1 MLARSIIMTI
11 LLWFCALPALAGSVY
26 LNGTR
31 IDGVTNQKFDN
42 VTVEIDA
49 YGNVHITAKG
59 YAVQGA
65 KSSVGKNAAEPQAQA
80 QAGPVGQPP
89 TRRYWVVTEKI
100 PSKTQYDIDLF
111 INGKWVRKFLDD
123 EKHTVLEVTP
133 HLKTGPNKIIFR
145 AKKAIDGQR
154 VSQSPQHYFRIV
166 VGEGKVGGRNVM
178 ITRTLVD
185 YRRTALETQD
195 FSDEFVLSA
204 Q

>member
-1 MLARSIIMTI
+1 MLARSIIITL
-11 LLWFCALPALAGSVY
+11 LLWLGALPAFAGSVY

-42 VTVEIDA
+42 VSVEIDA
-49 YGNVHITAKG
+49 HGNVHITAKG

-65 KSSVGKNAAEPQAQA
+65 KSEVKSPGQDKVS
-80 QAGPVGQPP
+80 GPVGQPP
-89 TRRYWVVTEKI
+89 TRRYWVVTEKV
-100 PSKTQYDIDLF
+100 PSKTQFDIDLF

-133 HLKTGPNKIIFR
+133 HLKTGPNKLIFR
-145 AKKAIDGQR
+145 AKKNLSSGER

-185 YRRTALETQD
+185 YRRTALETLD
-195 FSDEFVLSA
+195 FNDEYVLTA

>member
-1 MLARSIIMTI
+1 MMVRSIVIAC
-11 LLWFCALPALAGSVY
+11 LLWFCALPAFAGSIY

-65 KSSVGKNAAEPQAQA
+65 KAATDAKAGPQEVK
-80 QAGPVGQPP
+80 GPVGQPP

-111 INGKWVRKFLDD
+111 INGKWVRKSLDD
-123 EKHTVLEVTP
+123 EKHTVLEVTT
-133 HLKTGPNKIIFR
+133 HLKTGPNKLIFR
-145 AKKAIDGQR
+145 AKKTIDGQR

>member
-11 LLWFCALPALAGSVY
+11 LLWFCALPAFAGSIY

-65 KSSVGKNAAEPQAQA
+65 KSSVNKNTADPQA

-133 HLKTGPNKIIFR
+133 HLKTGPNKLIFR
-145 AKKAIDGQR
+145 AKKTIDGQR